1 VGRAARSHLSRP
13 IKKFSASFDDEDDQ
27 ISDDARKDLEMLTE
41 AAKKVPT
48 FEIPA
53 SFSFAKE
60 VNSLLSFII

>member
-13 IKKFSASFDDEDDQ
+13 IKKFSASYDDEDDQ
-27 ISDDARKDLEMLTE
+27 VSDEAKKDLEMLAE

-53 SFSFAKE
+53 GFTFAKE
-60 VNSLLSFII
+60 VSCM